1 MNKVTNY
8 DSRVNSLGKRL
19 RVQAKNITID
29 NFFSFLYTADMVFNY
44 IDNELR
50 QAGLNRTQMAILN
63 MLVLHGGTMIPTE
76 LSSRILR
83 SKHATT
89 KAIDSL
95 EKLGLTKSEKA
106 NLNSKVKGDR
116 RLRRVSIT
124 EKGIELLETSMPA
137 RHRFGSSLMCC
148 LDNSEANTFKAILS
162 RMRKHVVELENSVNP
177 KKRVVNT
184 ALPIN
189 RD

>member
-1 MNKVTNY
+1 MNKVASY
-8 DSRVNSLGKRL
+8 DSKVSSLGKRL
-19 RVQAKNITID
+19 RVQAKNIRID

-63 MLVLHGGTMIPTE
+63 MLVLNGGTMIPTE

-95 EKLGLTKSEKA
+95 EKLGLTKSVKA
-106 NLNSKVKGDR
+106 NLNSKAKGDR

-137 RHRFGSSLMCC
+137 RHRFGTSLMCC
-148 LDNSEANTFKAILS
+148 LDKKEANTFKTILS
-162 RMRKHVVELENSVNP
+162 RLRTHILELENSANH
-177 KKRVVNT
+177 KTNK
-184 ALPIN
+184 A
-189 RD
+189 